1 MRAAM
6 RPLVVARCIAR
17 RAIVALSRWWRNVGC
32 GSLKR
37 RHAQLSAWKR
47 VASMPHGDTLYIEP
61 ELYYFLVS
69 GGGAGARGVDGIRPP
84 PPLGA
89 QFRINAQ
96 HQVVLASPLGLVA
109 PEKAGFRPTSCSGNR
124 LARVVAAFSP
134 PRHNGGSRSGMT
146 RGSARALLTTNV
158 DVPHPCPGVC
168 IPV

>member
-1 MRAAM
+1 MRIM
-6 RPLVVARCIAR
+6 RVDACDYVPLRSRGLRLI
-17 RAIVALSRWWRNVGC
+17 LSDYV
-32 GSLKR
+32 S
-37 RHAQLSAWKR
+37 
-47 VASMPHGDTLYIEP
+47 
-61 ELYYFLVS
+61 ELLNTQ
-69 GGGAGARGVDGIRPP
+69 GRPP

-89 QFRINAQ
+89 HFRINAQ

-158 DVPHPCPGVC
+158 DVPRPCPGVC
-168 IPV
+168 ILM